1 MPFPRASGILLHPTC
16 FPGRFGIGDL
26 GAAAY
31 QFIDFLTESGQQ
43 LWQILPLGPTGMGNS
58 PYLSYSAMAAN
69 PLLINLDYLQE
80 QGLLTE
86 ADLANIP
93 DFPMDQVDFDQVRD
107 FKMPLLQ
114 KSATV
119 FTTEATPEQQEKFQE
134 FCSQQAYWLDDYSF
148 FMALKD
154 AHQGAGW
161 HTWEPEISR
170 RHPQALAEW
179 KERLSQ
185 EIFFHQYLQ
194 FQFFQQWS
202 ALKTYANDHG
212 IQIFGD
218 LPIYVAHDSADVW
231 AHPEIFALDAETG
244 EPALMAGV
252 PPDYFS
258 ATGQLWGNPV
268 YKWERLAQEDFHWWV
283 QRLQAML
290 NYVDLIR
297 IDHFRG
303 LQAFWAVPQGET
315 VAINGEWLEGP
326 GEAFFRVI
334 NDKLG
339 QLPIIAEDL
348 GIITPDVEA
357 LRDQFNLPGMKI
369 LHFAFDSGSDNPY
382 LPYNYT
388 TPNWI
393 VYTGTHDNNT
403 TVGWFNARTPEEQ
416 QRIIRYLGVTSD
428 QGIHWDL
435 IRLASASVAYRAIF
449 PLQDI
454 LGLGEEAKMNQPSTA
469 EGNWGWRYRPEMLT
483 DAVAQQLRT
492 VTEIYGRLP
501 ETQN

>member
-26 GAAAY
+26 GSAAY
-31 QFIDFLTESGQQ
+31 EFIDFLKNSGQQ

-58 PYLSYSAMAAN
+58 PYLCYSAMAAN
-69 PLLINLDYLQE
+69 PLLISLERVQE
-80 QGLLTE
+80 AGLLSE
-86 ADLANIP
+86 ADLAEVP
-93 DFPMDQVDFDQVRD
+93 DFSPDQVDFDRVRE
-107 FKMPLLQ
+107 FKMLLLQ
-114 KSATV
+114 RS
-119 FTTEATPEQQEKFQE
+119 FTTFQTQATAEQQQEFQE
-134 FCSQQAYWLDDYSF
+134 FCAKQAYWLDDYSL
-148 FMALKD
+148 FMALKE
-154 AHQGAGW
+154 AHGGAGW
-161 HTWEPEISR
+161 NTWEPEIGR
-170 RHPQALAEW
+170 RHPQAITEW
-179 KERLSQ
+179 KHRLSQ
-185 EIFFHQYLQ
+185 EIRFHQYLQ
-194 FQFFQQWS
+194 FEFFRQWS
-202 ALKTYANDHG
+202 ALKTYANEND
-212 IQIFGD
+212 IEIFGD

-244 EPALMAGV
+244 EAALMAGV

-283 QRLQAML
+283 QRLHAML

-303 LQAFWAVPQGET
+303 LESFWAVPQGET
-315 VAINGEWLEGP
+315 IAINGEWMPGP
-326 GEAFFRVI
+326 GEAFFKVI
-334 NDKLG
+334 NEKLG

-348 GIITPDVEA
+348 GIITPEVEA

-369 LHFAFDSGSDNPY
+369 LHFAFDSGTDNPY

-403 TVGWFNARTPEEQ
+403 TVGWFNERSAEEQ
-416 QRIIRYLGVTSD
+416 QRVTRYLGATSGE
-428 QGIHWDL
+428 GIHWDL
-435 IRLASASVAYRAIF
+435 IRLASSSVAYRAIF

-454 LGLGEEAKMNQPSTA
+454 LGLGSESKMNQPSTA
-469 EGNWGWRYRPEMLT
+469 EGNWGWRYRGEMLT
-483 DAVAQQLRT
+483 DEIAQKFRT
-492 VTEIYGRLP
+492 LTEIYGRLK
-501 ETQN
+501 ESD